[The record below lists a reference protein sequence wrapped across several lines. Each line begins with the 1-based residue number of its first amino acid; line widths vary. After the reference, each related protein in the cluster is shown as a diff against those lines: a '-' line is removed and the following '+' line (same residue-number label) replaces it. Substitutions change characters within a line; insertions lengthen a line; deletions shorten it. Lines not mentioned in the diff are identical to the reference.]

1 MTDNQ
6 DDLFAPGAKAS
17 GSKPDLLGELHSIKG
32 LLDDELHTAA
42 AVDNNAIPVLDE
54 VVVPSPPAAVPRASS
69 AAPQATARRSPPSPA
84 LEQEMEAMVDR
95 IIDKEMPRIR
105 VELKRVMLA
114 ELRLRGVLK

>member
-17 GSKPDLLGELHSIKG
+17 GSPPDLLGELHSIKG

-54 VVVPSPPAAVPRASS
+54 VVVPSPPAA
-69 AAPQATARRSPPSPA
+69 APQATARRSTPSPA

>member
-1 MTDNQ
+1 MTDDQ
-6 DDLFAPGAKAS
+6 DDLFDPGAKAP
-17 GSKPDLLGELHSIKG
+17 GGKPDLLGELHSIKG

-42 AVDNNAIPVLDE
+42 AVDNDTIPVLDE
-54 VVVPSPPAAVPRASS
+54 VVVPSSAPEPASPPPAARPTPRRPAVPAN
-69 AAPQATARRSPPSPA
+69 